1 VVLRPADVDHL
12 RCPACREELRFRGYV
27 ARDRLDR
34 GELICT
40 GCSASYQ
47 VFSGIAEL
55 YREDEVRGGD
65 RAMRIIYDRLA
76 ILHDPLVR
84 FSFPL
89 ALGES
94 EASSRARYLERLEL
108 AALARE
114 VRGGRPARILEIGA
128 GTGSNVPLLRA
139 RLPSGLAAELWAVDL
154 SMGMLRLLAQRM
166 RFLGDAETRF
176 AAADAHALPFP
187 DGFFD
192 RVFHVGGI
200 AGYRDPG
207 RALAEMVRVA
217 RPDTPILVVDERL
230 DPDRP
235 HSLFH
240 RLFFRWVTIYDRDPH
255 VPVEHLPANAR
266 DVRIEQVGR
275 FFYGLTF
282 RVGARTSER
291 KPRRRAPAKPAARE
305 GRPPSRPKAEVG
317 SRSSVP
323 RTVDSGARARR
334 RKKRT

>member
-1 VVLRPADVDHL
+1 VLRPDDVDHL
-12 RCPACREELRFRGYV
+12 RCPACRQGLRFRGYV
-27 ARDRLDR
+27 ARGRLDR

-40 GCSASYQ
+40 GCPASYQ
-47 VFSGIAEL
+47 VFAGIAEL
-55 YREDEVRGGD
+55 YREEEVRGGD

-76 ILHDPLVR
+76 VLHDPLVR

-94 EASSRARYLERLEL
+94 EATSRARYLERLDLE
-108 AALARE
+108 ALARE
-114 VRGGRPARILEIGA
+114 VRGERAARILEIGA
-128 GTGSNVPLLRA
+128 GTGSNVPLVRA
-139 RLPSGLAAELWAVDL
+139 RLPPGLAADLWAVDL
-154 SMGMLRLLAQRM
+154 SMGMLRLLAERM

-200 AGYRDPG
+200 AGYRDPR

-217 RPDTPILVVDERL
+217 RPCTPILVVDERL

-255 VPVEHLPANAR
+255 VPIEHLPADAH

-282 RVGARTSER
+282 RVAAPISPR
-291 KPRRRAPAKPAARE
+291 KPRRRAAAKPSARDS
-305 GRPPSRPKAEVG
+305 RSASRPKAAVR
-317 SRSSVP
+317 SRPSAPKSKGV
-323 RTVDSGARARR
+323 RARR
-334 RKKRT
+334 PKKQP

>member
-1 VVLRPADVDHL
+1 MLRPADVDDL
-12 RCPACREELRFRGYV
+12 RCPVCGQGLRFRGYV

-34 GELICT
+34 GDLVCAA
-40 GCSASYQ
+40 CPASYQ

-55 YREDEVRGGD
+55 YREQEVRGPD
-65 RAMRIIYDRLA
+65 RAMRVIYDRLA
-76 ILHDPLVR
+76 VLHDPLVR

-94 EASSRARYLERLEL
+94 EATSRARYLERLEL
-108 AALARE
+108 ETLPRE
-114 VRGGRPARILEIGA
+114 VLRGARPARILEIGA
-128 GTGSNVPLLRA
+128 GTGSNVPLVRD
-139 RLPSGLAAELWAVDL
+139 RLPPGVAVDLWAVDL
-154 SMGMLRLLAQRM
+154 SMGMLRLLAERM
-166 RFLGDAETRF
+166 RFLGDTETRF

-200 AGYRDPG
+200 AGYRDPR

-217 RPDTPILVVDERL
+217 RPNTPILVVDERL
-230 DPDRP
+230 DPDRQ

-255 VPVEHLPANAR
+255 VPVEHLPPDAH

-282 RVGARTSER
+282 RVGA
-291 KPRRRAPAKPAARE
+291 PRRAKTSRRPAPPKPAARD
-305 GRPPSRPKAEVG
+305 GRQPSRPKAAIRARPPAPKKGE
-317 SRSSVP
+317 
-323 RTVDSGARARR
+323 TARARR
-334 RKKRT
+334 RKSPA

>member
-1 VVLRPADVDHL
+1 VLRPDDVGDL
-12 RCPACREELRFRGYV
+12 RCPVCRQGLRFRGYV
-27 ARDRLDR
+27 ARARLDR

-40 GCSASYQ
+40 GCPASYQ
-47 VFSGIAEL
+47 VFSGVAEL
-55 YREDEVRGGD
+55 YREEEVRGGD
-65 RAMRIIYDRLA
+65 RAMRVIYDRLA
-76 ILHDPLVR
+76 VLHDPLVR

-94 EASSRARYLERLEL
+94 EATSRARYLERLEL
-108 AALARE
+108 EALPRE
-114 VRGGRPARILEIGA
+114 MRGQRAARILEIGA
-128 GTGSNVPLLRA
+128 GTGSNIPLVRN
-139 RLPSGLAAELWAVDL
+139 RLPSGLAADLWAVDL
-154 SMGMLRLLAQRM
+154 SMGMLRLLAERM
-166 RFLGDAETRF
+166 RFLGDGETRF

-200 AGYRDPG
+200 AGYRDPR

-217 RPDTPILVVDERL
+217 RPSTPILVVDERL
-230 DPDRP
+230 DPDRQ

-255 VPVEHLPANAR
+255 VPVEHLPANAH

-282 RVGARTSER
+282 RVGAPASSK
-291 KPRRRAPAKPAARE
+291 KPRRQAPAKPSARD
-305 GRPPSRPKAEVG
+305 GRPPPSRPKAAVR
-317 SRSSVP
+317 SRSSAP
-323 RTVDSGARARR
+323 KSGGARARR
-334 RKKRT
+334 RKPRA